1 MEIMS
6 FFGQKLG
13 LLVEAIEFA
22 SFQYNHF
29 GIIAVSFAFHAARV
43 RFYPDFNTL
52 FALSNFFGQVGHRP
66 PPPKVKGDRTPLSR
80 HQ

>member
-6 FFGQKLG
+6 FFGQRLG

-29 GIIAVSFAFHAARV
+29 GIIAVSLLFMQRECVFIPTST
-43 RFYPDFNTL
+43 RFSHCLIF
-52 FALSNFFGQVGHRP
+52 SG
-66 PPPKVKGDRTPLSR
+66 K
-80 HQ
+80 